1 VGDRLVS
8 RQLLFKGHAFS
19 VFRDEVVQ
27 PSGRK
32 AAREIV
38 ERANAIAVV
47 ALDGDGNI
55 LLERQWRQATGKA
68 LLEIPAGGI
77 EPGEEPVGAV
87 SREMQE
93 ETGYLPRNIEPLGGF
108 YLAPGYSSEYLHVFL
123 ATDLV
128 PSQLTAEDTEE
139 IELVP
144 TPPCDIPRLIADG
157 SLEDGK
163 SIAGLLLYLSS
174 QNA

>member
-1 VGDRLVS
+1 VADRLVS
-8 RQLLFKGHAFS
+8 RRTLFQGHAFD
-19 VFRDEVVQ
+19 VRRDEVVQ

-38 ERANAIAVV
+38 ARANAIAVV
-47 ALDGDGNI
+47 ALDKDGNI
-55 LLERQWRQATGKA
+55 LLERQWRQATGKV

-87 SREMQE
+87 AREMQE
-93 ETGYLPRNIEPLGGF
+93 ETGFLPRTIAPLGGF
-108 YLAPGYSSEYLHVFL
+108 YLAPGYSTEYLHVFL

-128 PSQLTAEDTEE
+128 PSQLTAEDTDE

-144 TPPCDIPRLIADG
+144 TPPGDIQRLIADG
-157 SLEDGK
+157 TLEDAK
-163 SIAGLLLYLSS
+163 SIAGLLLYLSRK
-174 QNA
+174 

>member
-1 VGDRLVS
+1 MADRLLSS
-8 RQLLFKGHAFS
+8 RVLFKGHAFN
-19 VFRDEVVQ
+19 VRRDEVVQ

-38 ERANAIAVV
+38 DRANAIAVV
-47 ALDGDGNI
+47 ALDKDGNI
-55 LLERQWRQATGKA
+55 LLERQWRQATAKV

-93 ETGYLPRNIEPLGGF
+93 ETGYLPRKIESLGGF
-108 YLAPGYSSEYLHVFL
+108 YLAPGYSTEYLHVFL

-128 PSQLTAEDTEE
+128 PSRLTAEDTDE

-144 TPPCDIPRLIADG
+144 TPPRDILRLIADG
-157 SLEDGK
+157 TLEDGK
-163 SIAGLLLYLSS
+163 SIAGLLLYLSRK
-174 QNA
+174 